1 MSARLSLTVSVR
13 NHAGRKGVPVARSFE
28 QWVRAALAGRRSGR
42 IEVGIA
48 LFGEAEARRLNRDY
62 RGKDYAT
69 NVLSFPYEPSRG
81 ERTTMLGDL
90 AICPAVVAREA
101 REQGKRL
108 RDHFAHLTVHGT
120 LHLVGCDH
128 ENERDA
134 ARMEAI
140 ERDVLAELGIADPY
154 A

>member
-28 QWVRAALAGRRSGR
+28 AWVRAALAGRRTGR

-62 RGKDYAT
+62 RGRDYAT
-69 NVLSFPYEPSRG
+69 NVLSFPYEEARG
-81 ERTTMLGDL
+81 ERSPMLGDL

-101 REQGKRL
+101 REQGKAL

-120 LHLVGCDH
+120 LHLVGYDH

-134 ARMEAI
+134 VHMEAI
-140 ERDVLAELGIADPY
+140 ERKVLAGLGIADPY

>member
-28 QWVRAALAGRRSGR
+28 AWVRAALSGRRTGR

-62 RGKDYAT
+62 RGSDYAT
-69 NVLSFPYEPSRG
+69 NVLSFPYEKARG
-81 ERTTMLGDL
+81 ERSAMLGDL

-101 REQGKRL
+101 REQGKAL

-120 LHLVGCDH
+120 LHLVGYDH

-134 ARMEAI
+134 VPMEAI
-140 ERDVLAELGIADPY
+140 ERKVLAGLGIPDPY